1 MGALTIV
8 AKYMIV
14 AQMEVNGGVDK
25 SDIIGAL
32 FSQTEGL
39 LGKDMDLR
47 ELQMMGRVGRI
58 EVDIVEKNG
67 KTKAK
72 IYIPS
77 NLDRYETALI
87 AALIESVERVGPY
100 PASVKVLEIRDLR
113 EEKRKRIVDRARE
126 LVKLIEEEILPDTKE
141 IMTS

>member
-1 MGALTIV
+1 
-8 AKYMIV
+8 MIV
-14 AQMEVNGGVDK
+14 AQIEVNGSVDK
-25 SDIIGAL
+25 SDIIGAM

-58 EVDIVEKNG
+58 EVEIVEKNG

-72 IYIPS
+72 IYVPS

-87 AALIESVERVGPY
+87 AALIESVERVG
-100 PASVKVLEIRDLR
+100 R
-113 EEKRKRIVDRARE
+113 
-126 LVKLIEEEILPDTKE
+126 
-141 IMTS
+141 

>member
-14 AQMEVNGGVDK
+14 AQIEVNGSVDK
-25 SDIIGAL
+25 SDIIGAM

-39 LGKDMDLR
+39 LGKRHGFKRASDDGTR
-47 ELQMMGRVGRI
+47 RRV
-58 EVDIVEKNG
+58 EVEIVEKNG

-87 AALIESVERVGPY
+87 AALIESVERVGPTQ
-100 PASVKVLEIRDLR
+100 PR
-113 EEKRKRIVDRARE
+113 
-126 LVKLIEEEILPDTKE
+126 
-141 IMTS
+141 